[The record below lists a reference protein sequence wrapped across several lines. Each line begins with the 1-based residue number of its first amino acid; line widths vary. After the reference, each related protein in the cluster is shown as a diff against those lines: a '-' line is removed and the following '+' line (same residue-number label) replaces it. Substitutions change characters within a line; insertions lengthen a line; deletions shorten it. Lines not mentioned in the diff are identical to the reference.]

1 MGFWENN
8 KDSITS
14 GLKSAGKYG
23 YQGTKY
29 VAKTG
34 YKASKKH
41 YNNSK
46 SRREKKNGKKNTSD
60 EEYESE
66 DEEEYERK
74 PTNIRTLKDPNSFPP
89 PPLKPEQKTYSGQHS
104 QQQMPNGQA
113 GYAFQGAYQGQP
125 GAESIGQQQYAQQ
138 QYMQYP
144 QQQQQ
149 QGLMPQQ
156 TPIYGEQ
163 VPPYGSNSNTTSYQS
178 LPQQNQPQ
186 NAMPSQVS
194 LNSASQ
200 QSTGFPSQNL
210 QYGAQL
216 GYTASPLPSQ
226 NNLQSQQQPQQ
237 PQYESHGPPNLGQS
251 QFPSGPQQQP
261 ATQFGQ
267 QVLPAPAQPQQ
278 QQQGQPFPPPRGQP
292 ILPTPGQFLSNG
304 SDQQQQQQQQP
315 LNQNCA
321 PLPQL
326 NVGGVQGMAT
336 GQPLYGQPLPNA
348 TNVQDSNAGYG
359 ASPIQGQPLVGGQPP
374 VPARMQ
380 PQPPQPMQAG
390 NIYQTE
396 PSFDSTGSTPH
407 FEVTPFDPDA
417 PVPKPKIDIPI
428 VDVNSLPPPPTHR
441 DRGAV
446 IKQEPAPSSGNL
458 PAASGKTPSNAV
470 SSSPA
475 SLPLKHS
482 RPITTDSELNSENRE
497 TDEDTA
503 KSSILGHYD
512 VDVNLVPPPK
522 PFRRG
527 PDSAS
532 SGHTRKAAP
541 EQKVPS
547 LPPRNN
553 VEPPPPPSRGKPE
566 TTESMLSTNSAKA
579 QEDPIS
585 NFLPPPKPFR
595 HTETKQNQ
603 DAAPSLVEKKNDV
616 LPGSPSKEGKN
627 IEPSSLPQPKSQSQT
642 QPRRAHMETQPIE
655 NFQPPPKPFRRSP
668 SSNFNDD
675 SHNIDGTEA
684 NHGRGRGRIAKH
696 GDGDQYDSKSGNST
710 ENDRLDHDVN
720 APNSFIGK
728 RAPTPPAPPRS
739 EKLRGA
745 AITSEVESLKGAN
758 NYRKSSPPPS
768 SPMQAPQSTKKV
780 PPPVVKPKPKNFSL
794 KANEPP
800 RELTRKTTTDSLQRS
815 GQGEALD
822 SITNELS
829 HFKLRKTNVNL
840 EELGGSKTLKDSS
853 PIPSDLDEKY
863 VSASGSITPPRP
875 PPSRSSAKK
884 VPPVVPRKNDNLK
897 KKPPVVPKKKP
908 LLKSLEPR
916 PIEMESGYSRDNYD
930 GDDNLNP
937 FERYKRNVVPQEEDR
952 LHK

>member
-113 GYAFQGAYQGQP
+113 GHAFQGAYQRQP
-125 GAESIGQQQYAQQ
+125 GAESIGQSQYAQQ
-138 QYMQYP
+138 QFIQYP

-149 QGLMPQQ
+149 QGVMPQQ

-226 NNLQSQQQPQQ
+226 NNLQFQQHPQQPQQ
-237 PQYESHGPPNLGQS
+237 PQQPLYESHGPSSLGQS
-251 QFPSGPQQQP
+251 QFPSDPQQQP
-261 ATQFGQ
+261 STQFGQ
-267 QVLPAPAQPQQ
+267 QVLPSPAQPQQ
-278 QQQGQPFPPPRGQP
+278 QQQGQP
-292 ILPTPGQFLSNG
+292 
-304 SDQQQQQQQQP
+304 

-321 PLPQL
+321 PLPPL
-326 NVGGVQGMAT
+326 NIGGVQVMAT
-336 GQPLYGQPLPNA
+336 GQPLYGQSLPNA
-348 TNVQDSNAGYG
+348 TNTQDSNASYG
-359 ASPIQGQPLVGGQPP
+359 ASPIQGQPPVGGQPL

-380 PQPPQPMQAG
+380 PQPLQPMQAG
-390 NIYQTE
+390 NIYQTK
-396 PSFDSTGSTPH
+396 PSFDSTGSTPQ

-446 IKQEPAPSSGNL
+446 VKQEPASSSGNL
-458 PAASGKTPSNAV
+458 PAASGKTQFNAV

-475 SLPLKHS
+475 SLPPKHS
-482 RPITTDSELNSENRE
+482 RPITSDSELNSENRE

-527 PDSAS
+527 ADSAS

-553 VEPPPPPSRGKPE
+553 IEPPPPPSRGKSE
-566 TTESMLSTNSAKA
+566 MTESMLSTNSAKA
-579 QEDPIS
+579 HEDPIS

-616 LPGSPSKEGKN
+616 LPGPPSKEGKN

-642 QPRRAHMETQPIE
+642 QSRRAHMETQPIE
-655 NFQPPPKPFRRSP
+655 NFQPPPKPFRRST
-668 SSNFNDD
+668 SSNCNDD

-696 GDGDQYDSKSGNST
+696 EDGDEYDSKGGNST

-720 APNSFIGK
+720 TLNSFIRK
-728 RAPTPPAPPRS
+728 RSPTPPALPRS
-739 EKLRGA
+739 EKLREA
-745 AITSEVESLKGAN
+745 AITSEFESLKGAN

-768 SPMQAPQSTKKV
+768 SPIQAPQSTKKA

-794 KANEPP
+794 KASEPP
-800 RELTRKTTTDSLQRS
+800 RDLTTDSLQRT
-815 GQGEALD
+815 GQGQELN

-840 EELGGSKTLKDSS
+840 EELGGSKTLKNSS

-916 PIEMESGYSRDNYD
+916 SIEMESGYSRDNYD
-930 GDDNLNP
+930 DDDNLNP